1 LERQKKSGRGAI
13 NLTAPD
19 SGTYEGLLFFQ
30 DRTVTYSTA
39 NVFNGNASSNTSGAF
54 YFPTTSLTYSGS
66 STGRYQALVAKT
78 VTMTGNSNFLNDP
91 DGVYTALATKTAS
104 LVQ

>member
-66 STGRYQALVAKT
+66 IASPNPLSGLPANGSHACLSGRFRIPWAVADY
-78 VTMTGNSNFLNDP
+78 NRIARFDP
-91 DGVYTALATKTAS
+91 V
-104 LVQ
+104 